1 MFGTYSSFFLWVCT
15 SFYTFARAAISPSL
29 EGVASCRKVIVQ
41 LCLNSWMSLKPLWLS
56 KQHTLFLV
64 VHSGW
69 SCAKPCQYPKGKDLS
84 QHLDAGWLEV
94 RLSGSTCKVCKFH
107 RKTRDGHFCLL
118 CMLILGES
126 PVKNCFFVWYHFIE
140 SKNTSPTFPSGWLSR
155 DVFSGWQPQ
164 KVSETDMYIGLCLE
178 TRQPGEEQRMSV
190 KGTCWPP

>member
-29 EGVASCRKVIVQ
+29 EGVASYRKVIVQ
-41 LCLNSWMSLKPLWLS
+41 LCLNSWMSLKPLGLS

-84 QHLDAGWLEV
+84 QHLDSGWLEV

-107 RKTRDGHFCLL
+107 RKMGDGHFCLL
-118 CMLILGES
+118 TVHWSLGNS
-126 PVKNCFFVWYHFIE
+126 QLRTVSLFGTISLNGRTQAPLSTRAGYQGMCFLGNNHRKSV
-140 SKNTSPTFPSGWLSR
+140 
-155 DVFSGWQPQ
+155 
-164 KVSETDMYIGLCLE
+164 
-178 TRQPGEEQRMSV
+178 RQ
-190 KGTCWPP
+190 TCTQLFA